1 LKLTISL
8 CLAILLSS
16 LAFADNGILNDLST
30 KDRIEA
36 FEEVWSTLAEK
47 YYDPSMNGV
56 NWSEVRDRYRPRV
69 DEVKN
74 DQEFYSLLS
83 RMVAELRDAHT
94 RFRSPRQR
102 EDRVKQQ
109 GISTGITI
117 REIDN
122 QPVVWA
128 VAPESE
134 ASRAGVEP
142 GMRIIAV
149 DGKPIAERVKE
160 VHEEIGASSTE
171 RATRLLTYARILSGD
186 PDSTLRLGLAGANGF
201 PFEVSLG
208 RRLVK
213 WGPQFSFQSL
223 GSGVAYIRFDEFKS
237 PVSKQV
243 KKALARAKQSP
254 GVVIDF
260 RTNGGGDMREM
271 AKIAGYFFNDRV
283 FLGRATTRTG
293 KPISVLR
300 GLITISL
307 EAYAGRKGEQLYG
320 GPVVILTSERTGS
333 AAELFAQGMQ
343 ETGRATVIGSQTCGC
358 VLGVLKH
365 REIKGGELDISE
377 FGLLSAK
384 GRKLEGVGVT
394 PDHIIL
400 PTISELQNKHD
411 RQLETAETL
420 LKNPPTTP
428 PGR

>member
-1 LKLTISL
+1 
-8 CLAILLSS
+8 
-16 LAFADNGILNDLST
+16 
-30 KDRIEA
+30 
-36 FEEVWSTLAEK
+36 
-47 YYDPSMNGV
+47 
-56 NWSEVRDRYRPRV
+56 
-69 DEVKN
+69 
-74 DQEFYSLLS
+74 
-83 RMVAELRDAHT
+83 
-94 RFRSPRQR
+94 
-102 EDRVKQQ
+102 
-109 GISTGITI
+109 
-117 REIDN
+117 
-122 QPVVWA
+122 
-128 VAPESE
+128 
-134 ASRAGVEP
+134 
-142 GMRIIAV
+142 MRIMTI
-149 DGKPIAERVKE
+149 DGKHFAERVKE
-160 VHEEIGASSTE
+160 VNEEIGNSSTE

-186 PDSTLRLGLAGANGF
+186 PDSNLQLGLARANGSH
-201 PFEVSLG
+201 FEVSLG

-213 WGPQFSFQSL
+213 WGPRFSFQTL
-223 GSGVAYIRFDEFKS
+223 QSGVVYIRFDEFKA
-237 PVSKQV
+237 PVSNQV
-243 KKALARAKQSP
+243 KDALEKAKQSP

-271 AKIAGYFFNDRV
+271 ARIAGYFFNDRV

-300 GLITISL
+300 GLITIPL

-384 GRKLEGVGVT
+384 GRRLEGVGVI
-394 PDHIIL
+394 PDHVIL

-411 RQLETAETL
+411 RELETAEL
-420 LKNPPTTP
+420 FLKNSPSAI

>member
-1 LKLTISL
+1 LQ
-8 CLAILLSS
+8 
-16 LAFADNGILNDLST
+16 DLSARERV
-30 KDRIEA
+30 DA
-36 FEEVWSTLAEK
+36 FEEVWKTLAEK
-47 YYDPSMNGV
+47 YYDPLMNGV
-56 NWSEVRDRYRPRV
+56 NWVEVRARYRPRV
-69 DEVKN
+69 DKVKS
-74 DQEFYSLLS
+74 DQELYKLLS

-102 EDRVKQQ
+102 EDRMKQQ

-117 REIDN
+117 REIDL

-128 VAPESE
+128 VAPDSE

-142 GMRIIAV
+142 GMRIMTV
-149 DGKPIAERVKE
+149 DGKPIAERIKE
-160 VHEEIGASSTE
+160 VHEEIGNSSTE

-186 PDSTLRLGLAGANGF
+186 PDSTLRLGLARANGSR
-201 PFEVSLG
+201 FEVSLG

-213 WGPQFSFQSL
+213 WGPRFSFQSL
-223 GSGVAYIRFDEFKS
+223 QSGVAYIRFDEFKA
-237 PVSKQV
+237 PVSNQV
-243 KKALARAKQSP
+243 KDALEKAKEAP

-300 GLITISL
+300 GLITIPL

-384 GRKLEGVGVT
+384 GRRLEGVGVI
-394 PDHIIL
+394 PDHVIL
-400 PTISELQNKHD
+400 PTITELQNKHD
-411 RQLETAETL
+411 RELETAEAL
-420 LKNPPTTP
+420 LKNSHSAL